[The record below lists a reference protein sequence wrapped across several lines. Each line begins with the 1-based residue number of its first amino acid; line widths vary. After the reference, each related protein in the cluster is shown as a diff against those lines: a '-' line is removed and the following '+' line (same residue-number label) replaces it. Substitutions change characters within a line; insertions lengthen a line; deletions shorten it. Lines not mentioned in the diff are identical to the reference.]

1 MRFVRLVSVVPP
13 VVLLL
18 LSLSLPASA
27 LEFSA
32 EAYQQFPQGQI
43 RTAKMYVGNDGIR
56 REYSQNQ
63 QTVIEIYR
71 PSKGQQIMV
80 NTAQRS
86 YQLRTGIKM
95 STGLDKKS
103 KKGTSPC
110 AGNKVDTCK
119 SLGRE
124 KIGDRLVEK
133 WEVSRQ
139 SQGKTIRALIWVD
152 IERGQALRQFF
163 PDGSAVELLNMG
175 NETINGRQTEKWV
188 MQQTRPDG
196 NSEKTFQW
204 YDPVLGIII
213 KEVMSGGFTRELRN
227 IKLGKQPVSLF
238 EIPAG
243 YKKIE
248 LTESGQNRNLQKQ

>member
-1 MRFVRLVSVVPP
+1 MRFVRLVSVFSFS
-13 VVLLL
+13 L
-18 LSLSLPASA
+18 LSMLFFSLPVSA

-32 EAYQQFPQGQI
+32 EAFQKYPQGQT
-43 RTAKMYVGNDGIR
+43 RTAKMYVGADGIR

-63 QTVIEIYR
+63 QVVIEIYR
-71 PSKGQQIMV
+71 PSKGQQIIIYPG
-80 NTAQRS
+80 QSS
-86 YQLRTGIKM
+86 YQLQSGIKI
-95 STGLDKKS
+95 STGLDKS
-103 KKGTSPC
+103 AKKVTNPC
-110 AGNKVDTCK
+110 AGDTQDTCK

-124 KIGDRLVEK
+124 KIADRPVEK
-133 WEVSRQ
+133 WEVSRKID
-139 SQGKTIRALIWVD
+139 GKTIRALMWIDV
-152 IERGQALRQFF
+152 ERGQALRQFF

-204 YDPVLGIII
+204 YDPELGITI
-213 KEVMSGGFTRELRN
+213 KEIMTGGYIRELKN

-248 LTESGQNRNLQKQ
+248 LKEPGQK